1 LITTRNHSAAGLH
14 LPSATFALRNLLIFF
29 ALTDAACAQSPTTPI
44 AVNLS
49 PASTSIRWTLNT
61 TIHTIHGTF
70 KLKGGDFKIDPA
82 TGNANGLI
90 IIDATSGESGDSSR
104 DKRMHTAIIESPKYP
119 TITFR
124 PTHIDGKIDLA
135 ATGQVTV
142 HGILNLHGQDH
153 PLDLTVNLHPQGT
166 AVALATH
173 FTVPFVA
180 WGLKDPSTFVFRTDK
195 EVILDVDATINPF
208 FDPARPR

>member
-1 LITTRNHSAAGLH
+1 MIRTRNYRSAQ
-14 LPSATFALRNLLIFF
+14 LPPRSRGPWVALPPHPLR
-29 ALTDAACAQSPTTPI
+29 ADRLTCAQSPSTPI
-44 AVNLS
+44 AVTLS
-49 PASTSIRWTLNT
+49 PASINIHWTLNT
-61 TIHTIHGTF
+61 TVHTVHGTF
-70 KLKGGDFKIDPA
+70 KLKSGDFKIDPA
-82 TGNANGLI
+82 TGNASGLI

-104 DKRMHTAIIESPKYP
+104 DKHMHAAIIESPKYP

-124 PTHIDGKIDLA
+124 PIHIDGKIDLA
-135 ATGQVTV
+135 TSGSVTV

-166 AVALATH
+166 AVALNTH

-195 EVILDVDATINPF
+195 EVLLDVDGTITPF